1 MVMKKEMQSKNS
13 DFMCVCSMCANY
25 QKCLA
30 EDNEQEKFIKEICL
44 DTKSAG
50 AFVWITAIIIGIF
63 LGYAW
68 HFMAVKDQINK
79 KNAQIQ
85 LYEIALDDFKQSK
98 EMKAIKKCGE
108 NDFWQAEC
116 IAWELNNAGK

>member
-1 MVMKKEMQSKNS
+1 
-13 DFMCVCSMCANY
+13 
-25 QKCLA
+25 
-30 EDNEQEKFIKEICL
+30 
-44 DTKSAG
+44 
-50 AFVWITAIIIGIF
+50 
-63 LGYAW
+63 
-68 HFMAVKDQINK
+68 MAVKDQINK

-85 LYEIALDDFKQSK
+85 SYEIELDDLRQNK